1 MDRTTTMSALRD
13 QALPP
18 PTAAGTGMAEAD
30 DYLGIPFQGIV
41 EQSLAGIYIIQ
52 DEIFRYVNATF
63 AGIIGYT
70 PAEMRG
76 MHLSRAVPPDTVDE
90 VIRNYH
96 RRVSGEEPS
105 IRFFTKGQHRAGH
118 VVMLEVHG
126 SRLIYQGRPAVV
138 GVGIDISERVRDRQ
152 ALEQSRQQLQEL
164 AAYINTVRE
173 EQRAR
178 IARELHDVIGGM
190 LTSAKLDLQRLQRR
204 LDQTPRDDDA
214 RQITDELLQLTQ
226 ETIASVREM
235 SELLRPGAMD
245 HLGLAAAVQADL
257 ARFAERSG
265 IACRIAPQCIELEL
279 TQDRATSVFR
289 IFQEA
294 LTNIARHAQA
304 SRVEVSLAAE
314 DGWLQLTVGDNG
326 TGMPATSPTG
336 KRIGLIG
343 MAERARELGGTLH
356 IGSPAEGGTRL
367 TLRVPLDEMSKE
379 EAA

>member
-1 MDRTTTMSALRD
+1 MERTTTMTAHRD
-13 QALPP
+13 QALPS
-18 PTAAGTGMAEAD
+18 AAGTGTAAAD

-52 DEIFRYVNATF
+52 DEVFRYVNATF

-204 LDQTPRDDDA
+204 LDQAPRDDDA
-214 RQITDELLQLTQ
+214 RQITDDLLQLTQ

-235 SELLRPGAMD
+235 SEMLRPGAMD

-257 ARFAERSG
+257 TRFAERSG
-265 IACRIAPQCIELEL
+265 IACHMAPQCIELEL
-279 TQDRATSVFR
+279 TQERATSVFR

-294 LTNIARHAQA
+294 LTNIARHAHA
-304 SRVEVSLAAE
+304 SRVDVSLAAQ
-314 DGWLQLTVGDNG
+314 DGWLQLTVSDNG
-326 TGMPATSPTG
+326 GGMPAASPTG
-336 KRIGLIG
+336 KSIGLIG
-343 MAERARELGGTLH
+343 MAERARELDGTLH
-356 IGSPAEGGTRL
+356 IGRPDEGGTRL
-367 TLRVPLDEMSKE
+367 TLRVPLDEATCKE

>member
-1 MDRTTTMSALRD
+1 MERTTTTAHREEP
-13 QALPP
+13 PP
-18 PTAAGTGMAEAD
+18 PTAAGLGPAAAD

-70 PAEMRG
+70 PAEMCG
-76 MHLSRAVPPDTVDE
+76 MHLSRAVPPDTVNE

-105 IRFFTKGQHRAGH
+105 IRFFTKGQHRDGH

-204 LDQTPRDDDA
+204 LDQAPRDDDA

-245 HLGLAAAVQADL
+245 HLGLAAAMQADL

-265 IACRIAPQCIELEL
+265 IACRIEPQCIELEL

-294 LTNIARHAQA
+294 LTNIARHAHA
-304 SRVEVSLAAE
+304 SRVDVSLAAQE
-314 DGWLQLTVGDNG
+314 GWLQLTVSDNG
-326 TGMPATSPTG
+326 GGMPAASPTG
-336 KRIGLIG
+336 KSIGLIG

-356 IGSPAEGGTRL
+356 IGCPDEGGTRL
-367 TLRVPLDEMSKE
+367 TLRVPLD
-379 EAA
+379 AAADQEDAA

>member
-1 MDRTTTMSALRD
+1 MIEAQEQSA
-13 QALPP
+13 
-18 PTAAGTGMAEAD
+18 PTAAAGGSFGPDTQEAD

-52 DEIFRYVNATF
+52 DEVFRYVNATF
-63 AGIIGYT
+63 AEIIGYT

-76 MHLSRAVPPDTVDE
+76 MHLSRAVPPDTVEE

-96 RRVSGEEPS
+96 RRVSGVEPS
-105 IRFFTKGQHRAGH
+105 IRFFTKGLHRAGH
-118 VVMLEVHG
+118 AVMLEVHG

-138 GVGIDISERVRDRQ
+138 GVGIDVSERVRDRQ

-164 AAYINTVRE
+164 AAYINTVLE

-178 IARELHDVIGGM
+178 IARELHDVVGGM

-214 RQITDELLQLTQ
+214 RAIAEDLLQLTQ

-235 SELLRPGAMD
+235 SEMLRPGAID
-245 HLGLAAAVQADL
+245 HLGLAAAMQADL

-265 IACRIAPQCIELEL
+265 IACRIEPQCIELEL
-279 TQDRATSVFR
+279 TQERATSVFR

-294 LTNIARHAQA
+294 LTNIARHAHA
-304 SRVEVSLAAE
+304 SRVDVSLAAQ
-314 DGWLQLTVGDNG
+314 DGCLQLTVSDNG
-326 TGMPATSPTG
+326 SGMPAASPTG
-336 KRIGLIG
+336 KSIGLIG

-356 IGSPAEGGTRL
+356 IGSPDEGGTRL
-367 TLRVPLDEMSKE
+367 TLRVPLDEATCKE